1 MKTGIALEGGAERSA
16 FTAGVLDS
24 LMERGFY
31 ASAVSGT
38 SAGAGCALNYRSG
51 QKGIALDM
59 MIMER
64 KKRYFGIRH
73 MVHSGHFLNLDRMAY
88 EYASRVDWDA
98 CCKSFMQTDFVAT
111 CCEDGEP
118 AYLTDSGSKRRM
130 FTAIKASC
138 ALPIICEPVELD
150 GKHYVDGSIADPVP
164 FLHLLETGCEKVLVV
179 LTGGEGA
186 HPTDYARLR
195 LLLRRLYYQKY
206 PNLYYAIIHRIA
218 RYEQQMRHMEQ
229 AKKEKRVFV
238 LRPQIPP
245 IPLFTQNEEKI
256 RAYYQHGCDLVK
268 ESWSAIYTWLQTAP
282 KYGEKSLMQ

>member
-1 MKTGIALEGGAERSA
+1 MKTGVALEGGAERSA

-31 ASAVSGT
+31 ASAASGT
-38 SAGAGCALNYRSG
+38 SAGAGCVLNYRSR
-51 QKGIALDM
+51 QQGIALDM

-73 MVHSGHFLNLDRMAY
+73 MAHTGRFLNLDRMAY

-98 CCKSFMQTDFVAT
+98 CCNSYMHTDFVAT
-111 CCEDGEP
+111 CCEDGKP
-118 AYLTDSGSKRRM
+118 AYLTDSGSKRRL

-150 GKHYVDGSIADPVP
+150 GKHYVDGSIADPIP
-164 FLHLLETGCEKVLVV
+164 FLHLLESGCDKVLVV
-179 LTGGEGA
+179 LTGGEGV
-186 HPTDYARLR
+186 HPTDYTPLR

-206 PNLYYAIIHRIA
+206 PDLYHAIMHRIA
-218 RYEQQMRHMEQ
+218 RYEQQVQQMEQ
-229 AKKEKRVFV
+229 AQNDNRIFV
-238 LRPQIPP
+238 LRPQISA

-256 RAYYQHGCDLVK
+256 RAYYQHGFDLVK
-268 ESWSAIYTWLQTAP
+268 ESWDAICTWLQTAP